1 MTTRDRDAIYPG
13 WRIVAVAF
21 LTHCLAVGC
30 VFYSFGVFFTPLM
43 QEFGWSRAQIS
54 WGFSSVSLIGALYA
68 PMVGRL
74 VDRHGSRPVQ
84 LCGVLVLGCTL
95 MLLGS
100 VQSLAQYYTLMA
112 LLLSLGSTCLGPIP
126 SNTAVA
132 SWFGRRRG
140 RALGVATAGIS
151 MGGVVFVPLVQALIE
166 RLGWRGAFVALGG
179 LVLAVGLL
187 PIALFMRRA
196 PAELPSIERM
206 PGTGDGRIEAE
217 IDRSVTPR
225 EAVRDPNFWRIVMA
239 FALTV
244 MGLSAI
250 LLHQVPLLIDL
261 GIAPSNAAIALGA
274 TAGIGVV
281 GKLGFGALLDRVEQR
296 RVIVGCFLF
305 QAAGLALLPF
315 ASVPAMLVLY
325 VVVYGYAMGG
335 NATLQATVIGE
346 CFGRAHYGAI
356 AGRIVPFVVLAQ
368 ALAVPIVGWMRDHY
382 GTYVPAIVLIEITTL
397 TAAWCI
403 SRLRPRGRFGTRS
416 IQAAVESKRIE
427 C

>member
-1 MTTRDRDAIYPG
+1 MTRDRHPIYQG
-13 WRIVAVAF
+13 WCIVAVAF

-43 QEFGWSRAQIS
+43 REFGWSRAQIS
-54 WGFSSVSLIGALYA
+54 WGFSSVSLVGALYA

-74 VDRHGSRPVQ
+74 VDRHGPRPVQ
-84 LCGVLVLGCTL
+84 LCGALVLGCTL
-95 MLLGS
+95 VLLAG
-100 VQSLAQYYTLMA
+100 VRGLGQYYALMA

-140 RALGVATAGIS
+140 RALGIATTGIS
-151 MGGVVFVPLVQALIE
+151 MGGVVFVPLAQGLIE
-166 RLGWRGAFVALGG
+166 HLGWRGAFVALG
-179 LVLAVGLL
+179 LIVLAVGLL

-196 PAELPSIERM
+196 PAELPAIERI
-206 PGTGDGRIEAE
+206 PSTGDGRIEAE

-225 EAVRDPNFWRIVMA
+225 EAVRDPNFWWIVVA

-261 GIAPSNAAIALGA
+261 GITPSDAALALGA
-274 TAGIGVV
+274 TAAIGVV
-281 GKLGFGALLDRVEQR
+281 GKLGFGAILDRVDQR
-296 RVIVGCFLF
+296 RVIVGCFVL

-315 ASVPAMLVLY
+315 ASSPALLILY

-356 AGRIVPFVVLAQ
+356 AGRIVPFIVLAQ
-368 ALAVPIVGWMRDHY
+368 ALAVPIVGWVRDRC

-403 SRLRPRGRFGTRS
+403 SQLRLRGRTHPANAGIS
-416 IQAAVESKRIE
+416 SM
-427 C
+427 